1 MIREGRFANEAE
13 LHEIDKTIV
22 KLGKELGK
30 PVCATCDV
38 HFMDPKDADYRK
50 ILMAGQ
56 GFKDAEDQA
65 PLYLRTTAEMLK
77 EFEYLGKEK
86 AYEVVVKNPRK
97 IADMC
102 ESIRP
107 IPKGTFPPNIEGAE
121 EELVSI
127 TWERAKENTVTLFL
141 KLLRLVLTKN
151 LIQLQPTVSPYFI

>member
-1 MIREGRFANEAE
+1 
-13 LHEIDKTIV
+13 
-22 KLGKELGK
+22 
-30 PVCATCDV
+30 
-38 HFMDPKDADYRK
+38 
-50 ILMAGQ
+50 MAGQ

-86 AYEVVVKNPRK
+86 AYEVVVTNPRK

-127 TWERAKENTVTLFL
+127 TWERAKEKYGDPLPEIVKARLDKELNSITTYGFSVLYMTAQNSLPTARHTVIL
-141 KLLRLVLTKN
+141 
-151 LIQLQPTVSPYFI
+151 